1 MNKKLKIGVI
11 CSIIVMIILILSF
24 YIVKNAKKNSSVG
37 LDSSI
42 VNQKQK
48 KGQTILNNNK
58 VLVVYFS
65 YGGNTQKLAKLVS
78 DKVGGDFIRIETV
91 KNYPE
96 YSKLFDY
103 AKSERDNNERPEL
116 KDLNINIEDYDTIF
130 IGYPIWWYT
139 LPMPVFSFLDKYDL
153 SGKTII
159 PFNTHRGSG
168 DGGTYDTIKSIE
180 PGAKV
185 LKGLPISGDD
195 MNKDQSDKVDNW
207 LKELGLVK

>member
-11 CSIIVMIILILSF
+11 CSIIVMTILTL

-42 VNQKQK
+42 VNQRQK
-48 KGQTILNNNK
+48 EGQTILNNNK

-103 AKSERDNNERPEL
+103 TKSERDNNERPEL

-139 LPMPVFSFLDKYDL
+139 LPMPIFSFLDKYDL

-195 MNKDQSDKVDNW
+195 MNRDQSDKVDNW

>member
-11 CSIIVMIILILSF
+11 CSIIVMTILTL

-42 VNQKQK
+42 VNQRQK
-48 KGQTILNNNK
+48 EGQTILNNNK

-103 AKSERDNNERPEL
+103 TKSERDNNERPEL

-195 MNKDQSDKVDNW
+195 MNRDQSDKVDNW

>member
-11 CSIIVMIILILSF
+11 CSIIVMTILTL

-42 VNQKQK
+42 VNQRQK
-48 KGQTILNNNK
+48 EGQTILNNNK

-91 KNYPE
+91 KNYPGC
-96 YSKLFDY
+96 SKLFDY
-103 AKSERDNNERPEL
+103 TKSERDNNERPEL

-195 MNKDQSDKVDNW
+195 MNRDQSDKVDNW

>member
-11 CSIIVMIILILSF
+11 CSIIVMIILILTF

-48 KGQTILNNNK
+48 EGQTILNNNK

-78 DKVGGDFIRIETV
+78 DKVGGDFIRIEMV

-103 AKSERDNNERPEL
+103 TKSERDNNERPEL

-139 LPMPVFSFLDKYDL
+139 LPMPIFSFLDKYDL

-195 MNKDQSDKVDNW
+195 MNRDQSDKVDNW

>member
-11 CSIIVMIILILSF
+11 CSIIVMTILTL

-42 VNQKQK
+42 VNQRQK
-48 KGQTILNNNK
+48 EGQTILNNNK

-65 YGGNTQKLAKLVS
+65 YSGNTQKLAKLVS

-103 AKSERDNNERPEL
+103 TKSERDNNERPEL

-195 MNKDQSDKVDNW
+195 MNRDQSDKVDNW

>member
-11 CSIIVMIILILSF
+11 CSIIVMIILILTF
-24 YIVKNAKKNSSVG
+24 HIVKNAKKNSSVG

-159 PFNTHRGSG
+159 PFNTHKGSG

>member
-11 CSIIVMIILILSF
+11 CSIIVMIILILTF

-48 KGQTILNNNK
+48 EGQTILNNNK

-139 LPMPVFSFLDKYDL
+139 LPMPIFSFLDKYDL

-195 MNKDQSDKVDNW
+195 MNRDQSDKVDNW

>member
-11 CSIIVMIILILSF
+11 CSIIVMTILTL

-42 VNQKQK
+42 VNQRQK
-48 KGQTILNNNK
+48 EGQTILNNNK

-78 DKVGGDFIRIETV
+78 DKVGGYFIRIETV
-91 KNYPE
+91 KNYSE

-103 AKSERDNNERPEL
+103 TKSERDNNERPEL

-195 MNKDQSDKVDNW
+195 MNRDQSDKVDNW

>member
-11 CSIIVMIILILSF
+11 CSIIVMTILTL

-42 VNQKQK
+42 VNQRQK
-48 KGQTILNNNK
+48 EGQTILNNNK

-103 AKSERDNNERPEL
+103 TKSERDNNERPEL

-195 MNKDQSDKVDNW
+195 MKRDQSDKVDNW